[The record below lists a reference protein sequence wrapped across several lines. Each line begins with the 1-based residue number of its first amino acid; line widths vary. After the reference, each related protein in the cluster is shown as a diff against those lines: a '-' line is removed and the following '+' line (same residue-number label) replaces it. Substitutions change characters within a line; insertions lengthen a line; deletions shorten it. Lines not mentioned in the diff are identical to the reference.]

1 MTDKNELLQHDE
13 TFRYQLLSRLQ
24 QDCKYYLGYGNRLN
38 KYLWAGSVEEQ
49 IETMIALY
57 DSFDEDK
64 KPEWITMEEIERY
77 REEMLKDEEEVIYT
91 IDVCLN
97 EDKKIGEL
105 QLIKSEG
112 MYIITLD
119 GAIVK
124 SGLHFENDEEAL
136 YEVIEYIN
144 QEMFKTKE
152 EMSW

>member
-1 MTDKNELLQHDE
+1 MTEKNELLQHDE
-13 TFRYQLLSRLQ
+13 NFRYQLLSRLQ
-24 QDCKYYLGYGNRLN
+24 QDCDYYLGNGGRHV
-38 KYLWAGSVEEQ
+38 KHLWAGNVVGQ
-49 IETMIALY
+49 IEAMIALY
-57 DSFDEDK
+57 ESFTDDQ
-64 KPEWITMEEIERY
+64 KPEWITMEEIEKY